1 MSSEKIKEKDQ
12 KTLEESKQNEEAKNG
27 DNKNLLIKF
36 MALKNAL
43 IEERKKSSL
52 LEKENISLKEQIYK
66 NNDIILELKDE
77 LKKYHDCIDK
87 KQNSNFFSE
96 LFNNINISE
105 IKNEAII
112 EKLNTENYQLK
123 EDLNTLKNEFKN
135 KKTELDNCLADNNI
149 KNAKI
154 IECEKKIK
162 ELNQEKQDIINQ
174 NNTEKEKL
182 NQKIDEFDAKNRN
195 LEERVRILNSDRN
208 FFEQSIN
215 KLKNEIKIYKE
226 QIEQKNKEISKLFQE
241 QENIINNNTEYKQK
255 VNNLKNI
262 INEYKKAIENSI
274 RITDDYIFIGKI
286 IPNTHYNNTINMH
299 KDNTVNDDIFLK
311 IENKINNINKI
322 DNFKQIKIMFDF
334 YRRKIKIKIENK
346 KELNI
351 DVKNVIDIVEN
362 LHVEG
367 QIKIFYK
374 IKDSVFDYLCQFT
387 KKEAEFIIYFYKEMK
402 NEANVNPALLGLY
415 MATI

>member
-1 MSSEKIKEKDQ
+1 MSCQKTKEKDNN
-12 KTLEESKQNEEAKNG
+12 KLEELKQNEEVKN

-36 MALKNAL
+36 IALKNAL
-43 IEERKKSSL
+43 IEERKKTSL
-52 LEKENISLKEQIYK
+52 LEKENNSLKEQIYK
-66 NNDIILELKDE
+66 NNEIILELKDE
-77 LKKYHDCIDK
+77 IKKYHDCIDK

-96 LFNNINISE
+96 LLNNINISE
-105 IKNEAII
+105 IKNEAVI

-123 EDLNTLKNEFKN
+123 EDLSKIKNELN
-135 KKTELDNCLADNNI
+135 NVKTELDNCLSDNNI
-149 KNAKI
+149 KKI
-154 IECEKKIK
+154 EYEKKIK
-162 ELNQEKQDIINQ
+162 ELIQEKQDIIKQ

-182 NQKIDEFDAKNRN
+182 NQKINEFDFKNRN
-195 LEERVRILNSDRN
+195 LEEKVRIFNSDRN

-241 QENIINNNTEYKQK
+241 QENIINNNTEYRQK

-387 KKEAEFIIYFYKEMK
+387 KKEADFIIYFYKEMK